1 LLVAVF
7 RDPLPFASPA
17 VGVGHNPYSLPSV
30 RSTNVGSGDNVPFAY
45 VPDRGKRPQN
55 SVERAASVMVEKA
68 DGIFRHKEPWAEI
81 RNNSEGFAPHP
92 SLIAR
97 TFLLACM
104 AHWLA
109 RHACTDE
116 VNMPISRIADRE
128 RPHVA
133 PTGDAGP
140 VLGQH
145 AAGIGV
151 DLDLPAAFHAGPLKA
166 EVEAANPSE
175 K

>member
-1 LLVAVF
+1 
-7 RDPLPFASPA
+7 
-17 VGVGHNPYSLPSV
+17 
-30 RSTNVGSGDNVPFAY
+30 
-45 VPDRGKRPQN
+45 
-55 SVERAASVMVEKA
+55 MVKKA
-68 DGIFRHKEPWAEI
+68 DGIFRHKEPWADI

-97 TFLLACM
+97 AFLLSCV

-116 VNMPISRIADRE
+116 VNMPISRIADRK

-133 PTGDAGP
+133 PASDVWP
-140 VLGQH
+140 VLRQH

-151 DLDLPAAFHAGPLKA
+151 DLDLPPAFHAGPLKA
-166 EVEAANPSE
+166 QVEAANPGE
-175 K
+175 E

>member
-1 LLVAVF
+1 MFLQP
-7 RDPLPFASPA
+7 DSCA
-17 VGVGHNPYSLPSV
+17 VGVGNKPDSFAAV
-30 RSTNVGSGDNVPFAY
+30 RGTNGASGDNVPLAY
-45 VPDRGKRPQN
+45 VPDRGKRPQD
-55 SVERAASVMVEKA
+55 SVERAASVMVKKA

-97 TFLLACM
+97 AFLLSCV

-166 EVEAANPSE
+166 QVEAANPGE
-175 K
+175 E

>member
-7 RDPLPFASPA
+7 LEPLPFTSPA

-45 VPDRGKRPQN
+45 VPDRGKRPQE

-68 DGIFRHKEPWAEI
+68 DGIFSHKEPWAEI

-92 SLIAR
+92 SLIVRA
-97 TFLLACM
+97 FLLACV
-104 AHWLA
+104 ADRLA
-109 RHACTDE
+109 RHAGTDE
-116 VNMPISRIADRE
+116 VNLPIGRIAHRE

-133 PTGDAGP
+133 PAGNARP
-140 VLGQH
+140 MLRQH

-151 DLDLPAAFHAGPLKA
+151 DLDLPPALHAGTLQA
-166 EVEAANPSE
+166 QVEAADPGE
-175 K
+175 E